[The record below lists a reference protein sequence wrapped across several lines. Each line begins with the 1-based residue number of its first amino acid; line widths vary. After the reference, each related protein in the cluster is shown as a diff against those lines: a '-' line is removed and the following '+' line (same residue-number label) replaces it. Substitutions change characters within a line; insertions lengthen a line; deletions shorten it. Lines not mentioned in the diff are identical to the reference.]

1 VELLIS
7 IKLCFYVVK
16 KANKLNHTHEK
27 IFIPFIAIAIAT
39 LSSCNGEKR
48 SDR

>member
-1 VELLIS
+1 
-7 IKLCFYVVK
+7 VVK

-39 LSSCNGEKR
+39 LSSCNGEKK
-48 SDR
+48 DR

>member
-1 VELLIS
+1 
-7 IKLCFYVVK
+7 VVK

-39 LSSCNGEKR
+39 LSPVMEKKR
-48 SDR
+48 